1 MAVVRSLGR
10 RGVHVTV
17 GERTFLN
24 TSFFSKYCARR
35 IVYPS
40 PRRYPDRFIEFL
52 IEEIKKNRTNCLFP
66 MEEETLLLLARHQSE
81 ISKYTY
87 LLIPDFEKIEFVRD
101 KRNLIQFAEVH
112 GIPTPKTLFFPPTS
126 TLWSNEIYSTGQALP
141 YKGGGETGVTPLQG
155 GVDWSVVSSQLQVK
169 GTYGVSTLSPGERG
183 EGEGVNLTSI
193 PIPAVIK
200 PRISSGSFGIVYV
213 KEREDLIPSYQRVHA
228 RYPFPLIQ
236 EWIPDGGGTFGLSA
250 LFDEVSNVKA
260 AFVHRK
266 LRMYPVQG
274 GPSTLR
280 EGVEHPQIMELGL
293 SLLKS
298 LNWTGVGMVEF
309 KVDPKDGIPK
319 LMEVNPRFWGSLQ
332 LAIVSEVDFPYL
344 ILKMARG
351 EKFEPILRY
360 PVGKQCRWLLFGDIL
375 HFFKNPNRFHL
386 QPPFFHFFEP
396 RTSYDILSKDDPLP
410 VLGSMATFFTFLYD
424 PEMKRFLERR

>member
-1 MAVVRSLGR
+1 MNVLVTDGHWRKSLAVVRSLGR
-10 RGVHVTV
+10 RGLRVTV

-52 IEEIKKNRTNCLFP
+52 IEEIKKNRTDCLFP
-66 MEEETLLLLARHQSE
+66 MEEETLLLLARQQSE

-87 LLIPDFEKIEFVRD
+87 LLIPDLEKIEFVRD

-112 GIPTPKTLFFPPTS
+112 EIPTPKTFFFLPTS
-126 TLWSNEIYSTGQALP
+126 S
-141 YKGGGETGVTPLQG
+141 
-155 GVDWSVVSSQLQVK
+155 
-169 GTYGVSTLSPGERG
+169 LSPGERSED
-183 EGEGVNLTSI
+183 EGGSLSSI

-213 KEREDLIPSYQRVHA
+213 RERKDLLPSYQRVHA
-228 RYPFPLIQ
+228 RFPFPLIQ

-260 AFVHRK
+260 AFVHKK
-266 LRMYPVQG
+266 LRMYPIQG

-280 EGVEHPQIMELGL
+280 EGVEHPKIMELGL

-309 KVDPKDGIPK
+309 KVDPRDGIPK

-351 EKFEPILRY
+351 ESFDPVLHY
-360 PVGKQCRWLLFGDIL
+360 PVGRQCRWHLFGDL
-375 HFFKNPNRFHL
+375 RQFFKNPKRFHH

-396 RTSYDILSKDDPLP
+396 RTFYDILSKDDPLP

-424 PEMKRFLERR
+424 PEMKRFLEQR

>member
-1 MAVVRSLGR
+1 MMSVLVTDGHWRKSLAVVRSLGR
-10 RGVHVTV
+10 RGVSVTV

-24 TSFFSKYCARR
+24 TSFFSKYCTRR

-40 PRRYPDRFIEFL
+40 PRRYPDEFTQFL
-52 IEEIKKNRTNCLFP
+52 IEEIKKNRTDCLFP
-66 MEEETLLLLARHQSE
+66 MEEETLLLLARYRSE
-81 ISKYTY
+81 VSKYTY
-87 LLIPDFEKIEFVRD
+87 LLIPDLEKIEFVRD
-101 KRNLIQFAEVH
+101 KRNLIRFAEAR
-112 GIPTPKTLFFPPTS
+112 GIPTPKTFYAITNPPT
-126 TLWSNEIYSTGQALP
+126 
-141 YKGGGETGVTPLQG
+141 GEVEAE
-155 GVDWSVVSSQLQVK
+155 K
-169 GTYGVSTLSPGERG
+169 
-183 EGEGVNLTSI
+183 I

-213 KEREDLIPSYQRVHA
+213 RKREDLIPSYQRVHA

-250 LFDEVSNVKA
+250 LFDEASNIKA
-260 AFVHRK
+260 AFIHKK

-280 EGVEHPQIMELGL
+280 EGVEHPQVMELGL

-309 KVDPKDGIPK
+309 KVDPRDGIPK

-351 EKFEPILRY
+351 ESFEPIFHY
-360 PVGKQCRWLLFGDIL
+360 PVGRRCRWLLFGDIL
-375 HFFKNPNRFHL
+375 HFLTNPHRFRL
-386 QPPFFHFFEP
+386 QPSFFHFFEP
-396 RTSYDILSKDDPLP
+396 KTFYDIISSEDPLP
-410 VLGSMATFFTFLYD
+410 ILGAMATFLTFLYD
-424 PEMKRFLERR
+424 PEMKRFLEKRSS

>member
-1 MAVVRSLGR
+1 MMSVLVTDGHWRKSLAVVRSLGR
-10 RGVHVTV
+10 RGVSVTV

-24 TSFFSKYCARR
+24 TSFFSKYCTRR

-40 PRRYPDRFIEFL
+40 PRRYPDEFTQFL
-52 IEEIKKNRTNCLFP
+52 IEEIKKNRTDCLFP
-66 MEEETLLLLARHQSE
+66 MEEETLLLLARYRSE
-81 ISKYTY
+81 VSKYTY
-87 LLIPDFEKIEFVRD
+87 LLIPDLEKIEFVRD
-101 KRNLIQFAEVH
+101 KRNLIRFAEAR
-112 GIPTPKTLFFPPTS
+112 GIPTPKTFYAITNPPT
-126 TLWSNEIYSTGQALP
+126 
-141 YKGGGETGVTPLQG
+141 GEVEAE
-155 GVDWSVVSSQLQVK
+155 K
-169 GTYGVSTLSPGERG
+169 
-183 EGEGVNLTSI
+183 I

-213 KEREDLIPSYQRVHA
+213 RKREDLIPSYQRVHA

-236 EWIPDGGGTFGLSA
+236 EWIPDGGGTFGISA
-250 LFDEVSNVKA
+250 LFDEASNIKA
-260 AFVHRK
+260 AFVHKK

-280 EGVEHPQIMELGL
+280 EGVEHPQVMELGL

-309 KVDPKDGIPK
+309 KVDPRDGIPK

-351 EKFEPILRY
+351 ESFEPIFHY
-360 PVGKQCRWLLFGDIL
+360 PVGRRCRWLLFGDIL
-375 HFFKNPNRFHL
+375 HFLTNPHRFRL
-386 QPPFFHFFEP
+386 QPSFFHFFEP
-396 RTSYDILSKDDPLP
+396 KTFYDIISSEDPLP
-410 VLGSMATFFTFLYD
+410 ILGAMATFLTFLYD
-424 PEMKRFLERR
+424 PEMKRFLEKRSS